1 MENNKLIPDH
11 VFETFKNKFKTETY
25 PNIIRTKNITK
36 DGLDILLNKNKVL
49 WSSTV
54 YDHSEFNYIEGNIW
68 WGSNEVLI
76 YFEKIENDSTYK
88 VFILTTDLN
97 KINMLLM
104 GLNKF
109 FTIDKI

>member
-36 DGLDILLNKNKVL
+36 DGLDILINKNKVL

>member
-1 MENNKLIPDH
+1 MENEKLIPDH
-11 VFETFKNKFKTETY
+11 VFETFRNKFKTETY
-25 PNIIRTKNITK
+25 PNIIRTRSITK
-36 DGLDILLNKNKVL
+36 DGLDILINKNKVL

-54 YDHSEFNYIEGNIW
+54 YDYSEFKYIEGNIW
-68 WGSNEVLI
+68 WGNYDVLI
-76 YFEKIENDSTYK
+76 YFKKIENDSTYK

-97 KINMLLM
+97 QISMLLM